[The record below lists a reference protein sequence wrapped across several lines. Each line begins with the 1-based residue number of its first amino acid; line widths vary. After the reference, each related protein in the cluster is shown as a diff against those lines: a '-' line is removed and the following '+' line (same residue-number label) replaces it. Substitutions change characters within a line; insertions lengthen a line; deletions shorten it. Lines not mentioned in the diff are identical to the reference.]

1 MSETMQAV
9 VLEKFGGPEVLDN
22 LCEVP
27 IPRPGATEVLVR
39 VRSCAV
45 CYLDTIV
52 RSGIRPGVELPLIL
66 GHEISGVVVEPGAA
80 VAGLSPGDRV
90 ASTYRGVCGHC
101 WYCRAE
107 RSALCDNVRAMGLD
121 RNGGYAE
128 YVVLPA
134 SSISPIPDGVADDA
148 ATIAGCV
155 LGAVWKGVVQK
166 GRIRPG
172 ETVLVTGSSGGAG
185 IHSVQMAKLA
195 GARVL
200 ALTTSPDKV
209 GAIRAAGADEVL
221 HGTTDE
227 ILGRVKDLTNGRGV
241 NVVLECVG
249 KATAGLSFRA
259 LEKGG
264 RLVLIGELG
273 VEPTPFSVP
282 RMLYR
287 ETEVYGVASPSAG
300 ELAQVLELIARGDLT
315 PAVGTALPLSD
326 ASQAHQLLA
335 DRAHTGRII
344 LHP

>member
-1 MSETMQAV
+1 MQAV
-9 VLEKFGGPEVLDN
+9 VLEKFGDPDVLDN
-22 LCEVP
+22 LQEVAV
-27 IPRPGATEVLVR
+27 PRPGPTEVLVR

-52 RSGIRPGVELPLIL
+52 RSGIRPGVKLPLIL
-66 GHEISGVVVEPGAA
+66 GHEIAGEVVEPGAA

-107 RSALCDNVRAMGLD
+107 RSALCENVRAMGLD
-121 RNGGYAE
+121 RDGGYAE
-128 YVVLPA
+128 YVCLPV
-134 SSISPIPDGVADDA
+134 SSVSPIPEAVADDS

-155 LGAVWKGVVQK
+155 LGAVWKAVVQK

-172 ETVLVTGSSGGAG
+172 ETVLVTGASGGAG

-200 ALTTSPDKV
+200 ALTTSPNKAE
-209 GAIRAAGADEVL
+209 AIRGAGADEVL
-221 HGTTDE
+221 HGTIDE
-227 ILGRVKDLTNGRGV
+227 VLAAVKDLTAGRGV

-249 KATAGLSFRA
+249 RATAGLSFRA
-259 LEKGG
+259 LERGG
-264 RLVLIGELG
+264 RLVFIGELG
-273 VEPTPFSVP
+273 VEPVGLSVP

-300 ELAQVLELIARGDLT
+300 ELAQVLELIARGQLT
-315 PAVGTALPLSD
+315 PAVDTALPLSD
-326 ASQAHQLLA
+326 ASRAHQILA
-335 DRAHTGRII
+335 DRAHTGRIV

>member
-1 MSETMQAV
+1 MQAV

-27 IPRPGATEVLVR
+27 IPAPGPTEVLVR

-66 GHEISGVVVEPGAA
+66 GHEIAGEVVEPGAA

-107 RSALCDNVRAMGLD
+107 RSALCENVRAMGLD

-128 YVVLPA
+128 YVVVPG
-134 SSISPIPDGVADDA
+134 SSISPIPAGVADDA

-155 LGAVWKGVVQK
+155 LGAVWKGVVKK
-166 GRIRPG
+166 GRIRAG

-185 IHSVQMAKLA
+185 IHSIQMAKLA

-209 GAIRAAGADEVL
+209 DSIRAAGADEVL
-221 HGTTDE
+221 HGTNDE
-227 ILGRVKDLTNGRGV
+227 ILGRVKGLTHGRGV

-264 RLVLIGELG
+264 RLVFIGELG
-273 VEPTPFSVP
+273 IEPTPFSIP

-300 ELAQVLELIARGDLT
+300 ELAQVLELIARGDLA
-315 PAVGTALPLSD
+315 PSVGTTLPLSE
-326 ASQAHQLLA
+326 ASTAHQLLA
-335 DRAHTGRII
+335 DGAHTGRII

>member
-1 MSETMQAV
+1 
-9 VLEKFGGPEVLDN
+9 
-22 LCEVP
+22 
-27 IPRPGATEVLVR
+27 
-39 VRSCAV
+39 
-45 CYLDTIV
+45 
-52 RSGIRPGVELPLIL
+52 
-66 GHEISGVVVEPGAA
+66 
-80 VAGLSPGDRV
+80 
-90 ASTYRGVCGHC
+90 
-101 WYCRAE
+101 
-107 RSALCDNVRAMGLD
+107 LD
-121 RNGGYAE
+121 RDGGYAE

-134 SSISPIPDGVADDA
+134 TSLSPIPDGVADDA

-200 ALTTSPDKV
+200 ALTTSPDKEA
-209 GAIRAAGADEVL
+209 AIRAAGADEVL
-221 HGTTDE
+221 HGTNEE
-227 ILGRVKDLTNGRGV
+227 ILGRVKHLTHGRGV

-264 RLVLIGELG
+264 RLVFIGELG

-300 ELAQVLELIARGDLT
+300 ELAQVLELIARGELT

-326 ASQAHQLLA
+326 APRAHQLLA
-335 DRAHTGRII
+335 DRAHTGRVI